1 MARKDRKIR
10 DAKWFKVLK
19 NKYLLVTV
27 FFVLWVFFFDAN
39 NLLRWYSD
47 MKDVAAQENQK
58 KYYKEA
64 IRQTDE
70 KLKELKSNK
79 DSLEKFAREQY
90 FFHEPDEDL
99 FIIEE
104 RN

>member
-1 MARKDRKIR
+1 MARINPKIKDSR
-10 DAKWFKVLK
+10 WFKVLK
-19 NKYLLVTV
+19 NKYFLVTV
-27 FFVLWVFFFDAN
+27 FFILWVFFFDTN

-47 MKDVAAQENQK
+47 MKDVAAQERQK
-58 KYYKEA
+58 NYYKEA

-90 FFHEPDEDL
+90 FFHESDEDL

-104 RN
+104 N

>member
-1 MARKDRKIR
+1 MPRNFNEIKDT
-10 DAKWFKVLK
+10 KWFKVIR
-19 NKYLLVTV
+19 NKYLLVTSV
-27 FFVLWVFFFDAN
+27 FVLWIVFFDTN
-39 NLLRWYSD
+39 NLIRWYSD
-47 MKDVAAQENQK
+47 MKDVAAQEQQK

-99 FIIEE
+99 FIIEK
-104 RN
+104 R

>member
-1 MARKDRKIR
+1 MARINPKIKDSR
-10 DAKWFKVLK
+10 WFKVLK
-19 NKYLLVTV
+19 NKYFLVTF
-27 FFVLWVFFFDAN
+27 FFVLWVFFFDTN

-47 MKDVAAQENQK
+47 MKDVAAQERQK
-58 KYYKEA
+58 NYYKEA

-90 FFHEPDEDL
+90 FFHESDEDL

-104 RN
+104 N

>member
-1 MARKDRKIR
+1 
-10 DAKWFKVLK
+10 
-19 NKYLLVTV
+19 
-27 FFVLWVFFFDAN
+27 
-39 NLLRWYSD
+39 
-47 MKDVAAQENQK
+47 MKDVAAQERQK
-58 KYYKEA
+58 NYYKES

-99 FIIEE
+99 FIIED
-104 RN
+104 N